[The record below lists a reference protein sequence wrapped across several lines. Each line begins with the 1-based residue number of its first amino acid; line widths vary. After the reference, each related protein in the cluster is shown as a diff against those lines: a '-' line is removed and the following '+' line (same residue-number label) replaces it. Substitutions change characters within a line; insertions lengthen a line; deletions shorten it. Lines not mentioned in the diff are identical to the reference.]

1 MKLNKK
7 GFTLIELLAVVVI
20 MLAISVMAVSS
31 ISAAIKRNAKKQDE
45 AKQKVLATYGE
56 LYYQK
61 YKNSLSI
68 SGSGC
73 IYVDSLSEYT
83 SEDNSSGEQEEET
96 EEDIEENNME
106 QIQMINSFKR
116 KTFENIEKFQ
126 WLRRFWIFISDRYF
140 IFFKNKI
147 RNLLLNIEK
156 NLKEKEN

>member
-83 SEDNSSGEQEEET
+83 SEEELNDSDGNPFT
-96 EEDIEENNME
+96 GCITYSNGA
-106 QIQMINSFKR
+106 SFKY
-116 KTFENIEKFQ
+116 
-126 WLRRFWIFISDRYF
+126 SDDCSGCR
-140 IFFKNKI
+140 
-147 RNLLLNIEK
+147 
-156 NLKEKEN
+156 